1 MRKMAA
7 VICQSPLPR
16 SGQNCYAY
24 APQFSQIIIA
34 ALFVPQLKPLLKI
47 GLRKFGIKKHGFRQI
62 KNTAY
67 IHTGI
72 DKDHAQHRV
81 GHGQEMKN

>member
-1 MRKMAA
+1 
-7 VICQSPLPR
+7 
-16 SGQNCYAY
+16 
-24 APQFSQIIIA
+24 
-34 ALFVPQLKPLLKI
+34 VPQLKPLLKI